1 MRINVPRP
9 LIIVVAALFSSYM
22 IVLAFYALN
31 TPIDPNAKP
40 GEPGS
45 DIFGAREPFYV
56 GIALYAFA
64 TVAVLVPDKRPR
76 MPIWLAAFAVG
87 IAVVVPMLSTWSI
100 PFPGRDGGNGYATWY
115 VAGVGALMTIIAV
128 RRRPGFA
135 WAGIA
140 FLVIQTSIWAG
151 PGALAGIGVIGSAS
165 WVGIAHLLTNALS
178 KAVRD
183 SQRFAVAERG
193 AAEWQAAQEA
203 HLNERQFRLGQ
214 TTVMA
219 LPMLRTIQQSGGDL
233 TAAQRAECLHLE
245 GAIRDEIRGRKLL
258 NDAVRE
264 QVMLAR
270 RRGTTVTLL
279 DEGGIDDL
287 EGGELDRVLHALADA
302 LRRTNAD
309 KVIARTVPEGSDVAV
324 TVVGLRSSD
333 DGSAS
338 LLGDGAGDDEIE
350 LWLEI
355 PRVAA
360 NA

>member
-1 MRINVPRP
+1 MRVVVPRP
-9 LIIVVAALFSSYM
+9 LIIIVAALFSAYL
-22 IVLAFYALN
+22 IVLGVYSLQSEFASSREAVIAALVIYA
-31 TPIDPNAKP
+31 
-40 GEPGS
+40 
-45 DIFGAREPFYV
+45 
-56 GIALYAFA
+56 IATF
-64 TVAVLVPDKRPR
+64 AVLVPDKRPR
-76 MPIWLAAFAVG
+76 MPVWLAAFSVG
-87 IAVVVPMLSTWSI
+87 IAVVLTLLISAVVDPQR
-100 PFPGRDGGNGYATWY
+100 PGGNGYATWY
-115 VAGVGALMTIIAV
+115 VAAVGALLTIVAV

-135 WAGIA
+135 WIGIG
-140 FLVIQTSIWAG
+140 FLVIQTALWAG
-151 PGALAGIGVIGSAS
+151 PVGIVSLGVIGDAS
-165 WVGIAHLLTNALS
+165 WVGIAHLLTNALA

-287 EGGELDRVLHALADA
+287 EGDDLDRVLGALADA
-302 LRRTNAD
+302 LRRSNAD

-338 LLGDGAGDDEIE
+338 LLGDSLEDDEVE

-355 PRVAA
+355 PRALER
-360 NA
+360 

>member
-1 MRINVPRP
+1 MRVTVPRP
-9 LIIVVAALFSSYM
+9 LIILVATLFSGYL
-22 IVLAFYALN
+22 IVLGVYSL
-31 TPIDPNAKP
+31 P
-40 GEPGS
+40 
-45 DIFGAREPFYV
+45 FG
-56 GIALYAFA
+56 FA
-64 TVAVLVPDKRPR
+64 TSNEPVIAAMAIYAVATIAVLVPDKRAR
-76 MPIWLAAFAVG
+76 MPIWLAAFA
-87 IAVVVPMLSTWSI
+87 IATSI
-100 PFPGRDGGNGYATWY
+100 VMPLLVTAVLDPGRPGGNGYATWY
-115 VAGVGALMTIIAV
+115 VAAVGALMTITAV

-135 WAGIA
+135 WFGIG
-140 FLVIQTSIWAG
+140 FLVVQTVIWAG
-151 PGALAGIGVIGSAS
+151 PAGLVGLGVIGSAS
-165 WVGIAHLLTNALS
+165 WVGIAHLLTNALA

-287 EGGELDRVLHALADA
+287 EGDELDRVLGALADA

-338 LLGDGAGDDEIE
+338 LLGESLDDDEVE

-355 PRVAA
+355 PRTP
-360 NA
+360 

>member
-1 MRINVPRP
+1 MNVRVPRP
-9 LIIVVAALFSSYM
+9 LIVLVGALFSSYLL
-22 IVLAFYALN
+22 VLAAYSLPFGFS
-31 TPIDPNAKP
+31 DPV
-40 GEPGS
+40 ETV
-45 DIFGAREPFYV
+45 YV
-56 GIALYAFA
+56 GMAIFAIAM
-64 TVAVLVPDKRPR
+64 TAVLIPSRQPR
-76 MPIWLAAFAVG
+76 MPIWLAAFSVA
-87 IAVVVPMLSTWSI
+87 IAIVLPLVVAAGLDA
-100 PFPGRDGGNGYATWY
+100 GREGGNGYSTWY
-115 VAGVGALMTIIAV
+115 VAGVGALMTATAV
-128 RRRPGFA
+128 RGRPGFA
-135 WAGIA
+135 WAGIG
-140 FLVIQTSIWAG
+140 FLVVQTVLWAG
-151 PGALAGIGVIGSAS
+151 PAAPASLGVIGSAS
-165 WVGIAHLLTNALS
+165 WVGVAHLLTNALA

-183 SQRFAVAERG
+183 SQRFAIAERG

-203 HLNERQFRLGQ
+203 HLNERQFRIGQ

-219 LPMLRTIQQSGGDL
+219 MPMLRTIQQSGGDL

-245 GAIRDEIRGRKLL
+245 GAIRDEIRGRRLL

-287 EGGELDRVLHALADA
+287 ESVERERVLDTLADA

-309 KVIARTVPEGSDVAV
+309 KVIARTVPEGSEVAV

-338 LLGDGAGDDEIE
+338 LLGDSLDDDEVE

-355 PRVAA
+355 PRTAPTGPSS
-360 NA
+360 

>member
-1 MRINVPRP
+1 MRVTVPRP
-9 LIIVVAALFSSYM
+9 LIVIVAALFSTYL
-22 IVLAFYALN
+22 IVLGIYSF
-31 TPIDPNAKP
+31 P
-40 GEPGS
+40 
-45 DIFGAREPFYV
+45 FGFNNSREPV
-56 GIALYAFA
+56 IAAMVIFA
-64 TVAVLVPDKRPR
+64 VATFAVLVPDKRPR
-76 MPIWLAAFAVG
+76 MPIWLAAFAVA
-87 IAVVVPMLSTWSI
+87 IAVVMPLLVSSTLDAAR
-100 PFPGRDGGNGYATWY
+100 PGGNGYATWY
-115 VAGVGALMTIIAV
+115 VAAVGTLMTITAV

-135 WAGIA
+135 WFGIG
-140 FLVIQTSIWAG
+140 FLVVQTVLWAG
-151 PGALAGIGVIGSAS
+151 PAALASIGVIGSAS
-165 WVGIAHLLTNALS
+165 WVGVAHLLTNALS

-245 GAIRDEIRGRKLL
+245 GAVRDEIRGRKLL

-287 EGGELDRVLHALADA
+287 EGPDLDRVLGALADA

-338 LLGDGAGDDEIE
+338 LLGDSLDDDEVE

-355 PRVAA
+355 PRASA
-360 NA
+360 P

>member
-1 MRINVPRP
+1 MRVTVPRP
-9 LIIVVAALFSSYM
+9 LIVIVAGLFSGY
-22 IVLAFYALN
+22 ILVLAVYSLLSPEEYESSDGPVYAAMA
-31 TPIDPNAKP
+31 IYA
-40 GEPGS
+40 
-45 DIFGAREPFYV
+45 
-56 GIALYAFA
+56 IATIAF
-64 TVAVLVPDKRPR
+64 LIPDKRPR
-76 MPIWLAAFAVG
+76 MPVWLAAFAVAAA
-87 IAVVVPMLSTWSI
+87 IVIPLVVTTVLDPS
-100 PFPGRDGGNGYATWY
+100 RNNGYATWY
-115 VAGVGALMTIIAV
+115 VAAVGVLMTITAV

-135 WAGIA
+135 WVGIG
-140 FLVIQTSIWAG
+140 FLAVQTVLWAG
-151 PGALAGIGVIGSAS
+151 PGGLATLGVIGDAS
-165 WVGIAHLLTNALS
+165 WVGVAHLVTNALA
-178 KAVRD
+178 KAARD

-270 RRGTTVTLL
+270 RRGTTVNLL

-287 EGGELDRVLHALADA
+287 EGEELDRVLGALADA
-302 LRRTNAD
+302 LQRTNAD

-338 LLGDGAGDDEIE
+338 LLGDSLDDDEVE

-355 PRVAA
+355 PRVVG
-360 NA
+360 

>member
-1 MRINVPRP
+1 MRVSVPRP
-9 LIIVVAALFSSYM
+9 LIVLVAALFSGYI
-22 IVLAFYALN
+22 IVLGVYSLQGQFASSNEPVIVAL
-31 TPIDPNAKP
+31 A
-40 GEPGS
+40 
-45 DIFGAREPFYV
+45 V
-56 GIALYAFA
+56 YAFA
-64 TVAVLVPDKRPR
+64 TFAVLVPDKRPR
-76 MPIWLAAFAVG
+76 MPIWLAAFAVA
-87 IAVVVPMLSTWSI
+87 IAVILPIIVALVVDP
-100 PFPGRDGGNGYATWY
+100 RREGGNGYATWY
-115 VAGVGALMTIIAV
+115 VAAVGTLMTITAV

-135 WAGIA
+135 WVGIG
-140 FLVIQTSIWAG
+140 FLVLQTVLWTG
-151 PGALAGIGVIGSAS
+151 PEYLAALGVIGSAS
-165 WVGIAHLLTNALS
+165 WVGIAHLLTNALA

-183 SQRFAVAERG
+183 SQRFAIAERG

-219 LPMLRTIQQSGGDL
+219 LPMLRTIQQSAGDL

-245 GAIRDEIRGRKLL
+245 GAIRDEIRGRRLL

-279 DEGGIDDL
+279 DEGGIDDI
-287 EGGELDRVLHALADA
+287 EGDDLDRVLGALADA

-309 KVIARTVPEGSDVAV
+309 KVIARTVPEGSDVAI

-338 LLGDGAGDDEIE
+338 LLGNSLDDDEVE

-355 PRVAA
+355 PRAL
-360 NA
+360 

>member
-1 MRINVPRP
+1 MRISVPRP
-9 LIIVVAALFSSYM
+9 LIVLVAALFSAY
-22 IVLAFYALN
+22 ILVLAVYSLPFGYARTN
-31 TPIDPNAKP
+31 
-40 GEPGS
+40 EPVY
-45 DIFGAREPFYV
+45 AAM
-56 GIALYAFA
+56 ALYAVA
-64 TVAVLVPDKRPR
+64 TIAVLVPDKSPR
-76 MPIWLAAFAVG
+76 MPVWLASFAVG
-87 IAVVVPMLSTWSI
+87 TAVVLPLLVTWVLD
-100 PFPGRDGGNGYATWY
+100 PGRDGGNGYATWH
-115 VAGVGALMTIIAV
+115 AAAVGALMTIVAV

-135 WAGIA
+135 WFGIG
-140 FLVIQTSIWAG
+140 FLVVQTVIWATPFG
-151 PGALAGIGVIGSAS
+151 LVSLGVIGSAS
-165 WVGIAHLLTNALS
+165 WVGVAHLLTNALA

-287 EGGELDRVLHALADA
+287 DDDELDRVLGALADA

-338 LLGDGAGDDEIE
+338 LLGDSLDDDEVE

-355 PRVAA
+355 PRSPASA
-360 NA
+360 

>member
-9 LIIVVAALFSSYM
+9 LIVLVAALFSAYM
-22 IVLAFYALN
+22 IVLAFYSLYSPDA
-31 TPIDPNAKP
+31 
-40 GEPGS
+40 GEVYLTT
-45 DIFGAREPFYV
+45 EPVYV
-56 GIALYAFA
+56 AMIVYVIGTF
-64 TVAVLVPDKRPR
+64 AVLFPDKRPR
-76 MPIWLAAFAVG
+76 MPVWLASFAVAV
-87 IAVVVPMLSTWSI
+87 AVVVPMLVTWAI
-100 PFPGRDGGNGYATWY
+100 ADAGRPGGNGYATWY
-115 VAGVGALMTIIAV
+115 VAGIGALMTIIAV

-135 WAGIA
+135 WAGIG

-151 PGALAGIGVIGSAS
+151 PGALPAIGVIGSAS

-183 SQRFAVAERG
+183 SQRFAIAERG

-287 EGGELDRVLHALADA
+287 EGPELDRVLGALADA

-338 LLGDGAGDDEIE
+338 LLGDSDGDDEVE

-355 PRVAA
+355 PRSSTASR
-360 NA
+360 

>member
-1 MRINVPRP
+1 MRVVVPRP
-9 LIIVVAALFSSYM
+9 LIVLVAALFSAYL
-22 IVLAFYALN
+22 IVLGVYSLPLGYAS
-31 TPIDPNAKP
+31 
-40 GEPGS
+40 S
-45 DIFGAREPFYV
+45 DGPV
-56 GIALYAFA
+56 IAAMAIYAVATFA
-64 TVAVLVPDKRPR
+64 ALVPDKRPR
-76 MPIWLAAFAVG
+76 MPIWLAAFAVA
-87 IAVVVPMLSTWSI
+87 ISAAMTMLVTLVLD
-100 PFPGRDGGNGYATWY
+100 PARPGGNGYATWY
-115 VAGVGALMTIIAV
+115 VAAVGALMTITAV

-135 WAGIA
+135 WVGIG
-140 FLVIQTSIWAG
+140 FLVVQTIFWSG
-151 PGALAGIGVIGSAS
+151 VGALPAIGVIGSAS
-165 WVGIAHLLTNALS
+165 WVGVAHLLTNALS

-183 SQRFAVAERG
+183 SSRFAVAERG

-287 EGGELDRVLHALADA
+287 EGEELDRVLGALADA

-338 LLGDGAGDDEIE
+338 LLGDSLDDDEVE

-355 PRVAA
+355 PRAPTA
-360 NA
+360 ERAS

>member
-1 MRINVPRP
+1 MNNVRVPRP
-9 LIIVVAALFSSYM
+9 LIILVGALFSSYLL
-22 IVLAFYALN
+22 VLAFYALPKGY
-31 TPIDPNAKP
+31 TDAD
-40 GEPGS
+40 GTVYVAAA
-45 DIFGAREPFYV
+45 IFVVAM
-56 GIALYAFA
+56 
-64 TVAVLVPDKRPR
+64 TAVLVPSSKPR
-76 MPIWLAAFAVG
+76 MPVWLAAFAMA
-87 IAVVVPMLSTWSI
+87 IAIILPLIVSAGLDPN
-100 PFPGRDGGNGYATWY
+100 REGGNGYSTWY
-115 VAGVGALMTIIAV
+115 VAGVGVLMTATAV
-128 RRRPGFA
+128 RGRPGFA
-135 WAGIA
+135 WVGIGV
-140 FLVIQTSIWAG
+140 LVLHTILWAG
-151 PGALAGIGVIGSAS
+151 PGALAAIGVIGSAS
-165 WVGIAHLLTNALS
+165 WVGVAHLLTNALA

-183 SQRFAVAERG
+183 SQRFAIAERS

-203 HLNERQFRLGQ
+203 HLNERQFRIGQ

-219 LPMLRTIQQSGGDL
+219 MPMLRTIQQSGGDL

-245 GAIRDEIRGRKLL
+245 GAIRDEIRGRRLL

-287 EGGELDRVLHALADA
+287 EPPELDRVLDALADA

-309 KVIARTVPEGSDVAV
+309 KVIARTVPEGSDIAV

-338 LLGDGAGDDEIE
+338 LLGDSLDDDEVE

-355 PRVAA
+355 PRTAKPKPDE
-360 NA
+360 